1 MVVIPATTVVLTMAG
16 RGFDIL
22 FPYQNLIRLFFL
34 FSFHDLS
41 ILYLSALSKK
51 IFRKFLIFFK
61 SFDSKGLRAAGRGP
75 EGKNFTGHRP
85 SAFALPAQ
93 ASLPVT

>member
-1 MVVIPATTVVLTMAG
+1 MAG
-16 RGFDIL
+16 RGFNIL
-22 FPYQNLIRLFFL
+22 SPYQNLIRLFFL

-41 ILYLSALSKK
+41 ILYLSSLSNKFFNYFF
-51 IFRKFLIFFK
+51 IFCK

-75 EGKNFTGHRP
+75 EGKNFTGHQP

>member
-1 MVVIPATTVVLTMAG
+1 MVVIPATAVVLTMAG
-16 RGFDIL
+16 RRLYIL
-22 FPYQNLIRLFFL
+22 FPYQNLCRLFFV

-41 ILYLSALSKK
+41 ILYLSSLST
-51 IFRKFLIFFK
+51 KFFNKFFIFFK

-75 EGKNFTGHRP
+75 EGKNFTGHQP
-85 SAFALPAQ
+85 TAFALPAQ

>member
-1 MVVIPATTVVLTMAG
+1 MVVVPAPAVMLTMPG
-16 RGFDIL
+16 RRLYIL
-22 FPYQNLIRLFFL
+22 FPYQYFFRLFFL

-41 ILYLSALSKK
+41 ILYLSSLSKK
-51 IFRKFLIFFK
+51 IFNYFFIFRK

-75 EGKNFTGHRP
+75 ESKNLTGHRT

-93 ASLPVT
+93 ASLPAT